1 MAMKTLEDLFVH
13 MLRDMYYA
21 EKEILKALPKMAKK
35 AGSEDLKE
43 TFEHHRQETE
53 GQVETLEKVFALF
66 DLKPRGIT
74 CEAIKGLS
82 EEAEEIMSE
91 TEDQDARDAGLIASA
106 QAVEH
111 YEMAR
116 YGTMVA
122 WAKQLGKADAAR
134 LLQQV
139 LDQEAAADK
148 KLSKLAQSGLNR
160 KAA

>member
-35 AGSEDLKE
+35 TDSDDLRE
-43 TFEHHRQETE
+43 AFEHHRQETE
-53 GQVETLEKVFALF
+53 GQVEKLEKVFALL

-82 EEAEEIMSE
+82 EEAEEVMSE
-91 TEDQDARDAGLIASA
+91 TEDKDARDAGLIASA

-111 YEMAR
+111 YEIAR

-122 WAKQLGKADAAR
+122 WAKQLGKNDAAR

-139 LDQEAAADK
+139 LDQEYAADK
-148 KLSKLAQSGLNR
+148 KLSKLAESGLNR
-160 KAA
+160 QAA

>member
-35 AGSEDLKE
+35 ADSEDLKE
-43 TFEHHRQETE
+43 AFEHHRQETE

-91 TEDQDARDAGLIASA
+91 TEDKDARDAGLIASA

-122 WAKQLGKADAAR
+122 WAKQLGKAEAAR

>member
-21 EKEILKALPKMAKK
+21 EKQILKALPKMAKK
-35 AGSEDLKE
+35 ADSDDLRKA
-43 TFEHHRQETE
+43 FEHHREETE
-53 GQVETLEKVFALF
+53 GQVQTLEKVFTLL
-66 DLKPRGIT
+66 DLKPRGVT

-82 EEAEEIMSE
+82 EEAEEVMSE
-91 TEDQDARDAGLIASA
+91 TEDKDARDAGLIASA

-111 YEMAR
+111 YEIAR

-122 WAKQLGKADAAR
+122 WAKQLGKNDAAR

-139 LDQEAAADK
+139 LDQEFAADK
-148 KLSKLAQSGLNR
+148 KLSKLAESGLNR
-160 KAA
+160 QAA

>member
-43 TFEHHRQETE
+43 AFEHHRQETE